1 MVKDVQEMKTSLQHT
16 QKDVYDLKL
25 FHVKLESVNI
35 QLDNI
40 CKGLASHFQKVE
52 YLENQSR
59 RNNIS
64 VNGIP
69 ESDNETVE
77 DAEVKVK
84 RAIKDNLGIKVDIK
98 RAHLVERRKI

>member
-16 QKDVYDLKL
+16 QKDVYNLKV
-25 FHVKLESVNI
+25 FHVKLEGVNKDF
-35 QLDNI
+35 DNI
-40 CKGLASHFQKVE
+40 CKGLASHSQKVE

-69 ESDNETVE
+69 ESDNETLE

-84 RAIKDNLGIKVDIK
+84 RAIKDNLDIKVDIK
-98 RAHLVERRKI
+98 GAHLVERRKT